1 LETGPVARIGEGAEV
16 RLVDDTRGEIGE
28 LLIRGANV
36 FAGYWNVQP
45 QPSKA

>member
-1 LETGPVARIGEGAEV
+1 VEGAEV
-16 RLVDDTRGEIGE
+16 RLVDDTGADVPCGEIGE

-45 QPSKA
+45 QQSKA